1 MSLSVVLLVIG
12 SALAHATWNAIL
24 KRSKD
29 PENAIFAMMA
39 VASAVGLIVAF
50 ALRMTMPT
58 PKVLAW
64 ILASGLLEAAYF
76 VALARALSRAPLG
89 SVYTVVRG
97 GALLLVWPVSVVFLK
112 ETITMERGFGTA
124 LVMLGLASTS
134 LAERK
139 KTQAAVSAVEEADA
153 KKVRSGLVVA
163 AVCALF
169 VAGYHLAYKLA
180 LSNGGRPEA
189 VNSLSLT
196 FAVIVNLI
204 LLKPS
209 RRPLAVRAFRDEPVR
224 TVIGGVLGSVGFLI
238 FLFAMKDAGAGI
250 VLTLRNTSIL
260 FAQVLG
266 FALGE
271 RPKRLG
277 IIGAVLVTVGAV
289 FLSRG

>member
-1 MSLSVVLLVIG
+1 MLLVIG

-24 KRSKD
+24 KRSRD

-39 VASAVGLIVAF
+39 VAAAVGLIVAF
-50 ALRMTMPT
+50 ALRMTMPA
-58 PKVLAW
+58 PRVLAW

-76 VALARALSRAPLG
+76 VALARALARAPLG

-97 GALLLVWPVSVVFLK
+97 GALLLVWPLSVIFLS
-112 ETITMERGFGTA
+112 ETITAPRAIGTA
-124 LVMLGLASTS
+124 LVMLGLVSTS
-134 LAERK
+134 FAERRPSD
-139 KTQAAVSAVEEADA
+139 AVGATPAEVADA

-163 AVCALF
+163 AVCAVF

-180 LSNGGRPEA
+180 LSSGGRPEA

-196 FAVIVNLI
+196 FAVLVNLSV
-204 LLKPS
+204 LKPN
-209 RRPLAVRAFRDEPVR
+209 RRPLVMRALRDEPVR

-266 FALGE
+266 VALGE

-277 IIGAVLVTVGAV
+277 VVGAVLVTAGAV
-289 FLSRG
+289 MLSRG